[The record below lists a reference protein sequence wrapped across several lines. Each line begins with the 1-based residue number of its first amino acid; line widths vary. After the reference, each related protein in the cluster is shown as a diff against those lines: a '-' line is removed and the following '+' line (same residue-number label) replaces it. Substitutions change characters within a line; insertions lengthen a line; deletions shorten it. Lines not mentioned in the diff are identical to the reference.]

1 MKNVMVFQDYD
12 TSDTYGH
19 QWKQEELF
27 KYFKCQIDNSIN
39 HGWEPKDIC
48 IGESKC
54 LKSLYKEIN
63 KYQFEDKPDYE
74 KLRAMLCELRDIEKK
89 KAQLI

>member
-1 MKNVMVFQDYD
+1 MYD
-12 TSDTYGH
+12 PI
-19 QWKQEELF
+19 KQFNAVCLAR
-27 KYFKCQIDNSIN
+27 IN
-39 HGWEPKDIC
+39 EKPKDIC
-48 IGESKC
+48 ICESKC